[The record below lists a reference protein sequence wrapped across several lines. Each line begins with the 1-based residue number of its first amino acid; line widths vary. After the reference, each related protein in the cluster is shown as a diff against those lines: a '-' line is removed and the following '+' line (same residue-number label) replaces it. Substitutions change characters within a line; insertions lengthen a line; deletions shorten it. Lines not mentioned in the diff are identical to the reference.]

1 MDINVT
7 VKDSMIEVVFSDA
20 DKKIETD
27 FWREKGFGATIY
39 APETGKCVVITAAMM
54 HKLKYNS
61 DIEHIMLNHN
71 ISDDTKADAIKLLLL
86 ERFEDEL
93 EELG

>member
-1 MDINVT
+1 MNISVNIENG
-7 VKDSMIEVVFSDA
+7 MIEVVFDNSSQ
-20 DKKIETD
+20 KIEND
-27 FWREKGFGATIY
+27 FWREKGFGANIY

-71 ISDDTKADAIKLLLL
+71 ISDETKAEAIKLLLL
-86 ERFEDEL
+86 ERFSDEL